1 MLFLFVCILG
11 YVAWKET
18 AMNHIIAVPTYGSQR
33 VKDPATKQKVS
44 AHKIGYSG
52 AAAPVLLALFG
63 DKARD
68 VSSPRASYRYIQI
81 DPKVPVMKGYLLLH
95 LTDEEVQTVKNITRS
110 VPYSRVFLWR
120 DDQWRVFPN
129 NRDTEYTTPLGSC
142 PQFDGTGQRAISPST
157 GEKETAVKGII
168 VEKSQ
173 HNPDKPP
180 WYWLSGD
187 TYPHRELLK
196 RWRCKWS
203 VKRKSWYF
211 IGETLPEMVQ
221 QLVDECNA
229 QEEPISEAQQPT
241 YDDGLELIPDWLV
254 KRISAGRDQDD
265 GKDMVYAK
273 LFTPD
278 AEWYLFVRDYVP
290 KDKRIFCYAIL
301 NGDLQMAEWGW
312 QTLDDLQQVRGRFNL
327 PMERDTSFMP
337 KPLSEA
343 IEEWKRQRGLSDPS
357 VAVVKLSTNG
367 NTPEVDEESEAEIG
381 IRIIQPPELPEN
393 GEMDAVQ
400 TAIYN
405 TKQKPPTSTDKATSH
420 PQKGLVSIPHEFCG
434 ELTGDI
440 SGSVHCFGYAIYDG
454 TLIYLNLS
462 GPRSGV
468 EAIRAKLAN
477 GQPVNLHPPDAPSIE
492 LAPDNDADGN
502 PNTGR
507 YTAFAQNIP
516 EARYMSMIL
525 MHQWMIEPN
534 YNGKSVTFI
543 LDTDETTTRAKLRHH
558 IRQLVKCAVFDEWTD
573 YLWTAGQAAMLV
585 RKTRSGG
592 GLTLWTI
599 MLDSEAWARLITGGL
614 AEGIITLPKMLV
626 QSGHQE
632 SG

>member
-1 MLFLFVCILG
+1 MSSHLIS
-11 YVAWKET
+11 
-18 AMNHIIAVPTYGSQR
+18 ISTYGKNRIQNS
-33 VKDPATKQKVS
+33 KTKQKVS

-63 DKARD
+63 GSARD

-81 DPKVPVMKGYLLLH
+81 DPKVPVKKGYLLLR
-95 LTDEEVQTVKNITRS
+95 LTDDEVQTVENITRS
-110 VPYSRVFLWR
+110 APYSRVFLWR
-120 DDQWRVFPN
+120 DDQWWVFPN
-129 NRDTEYTTPLGSC
+129 DRDAEYVAPLGSC
-142 PQFDGTGQRAISPST
+142 PQFDGTGLRAISPST
-157 GEKETAVKGII
+157 GEKETAVKGIV

-173 HNPDKPP
+173 LNPDKLP
-180 WYWLSGD
+180 WYWLGGD

-196 RWRCKWS
+196 RWNCKWS
-203 VKRKSWYF
+203 VKRKKWYY

-229 QEEPISEAQQPT
+229 QEEPTSEVQQPS

-254 KRISAGRDQDD
+254 QQIIAGRDQNE
-265 GKDMVYAK
+265 GKEMVYAK
-273 LFTPD
+273 LFMPD
-278 AEWYLFVRDYVP
+278 AEWYLFIRDYVP
-290 KDKRIFCYAIL
+290 RSKRIFCYAIL

-327 PMERDTSFMP
+327 PMERDTSFTP

-343 IEEWKRQRGLSDPS
+343 IEEWKRQRGLSDDEPTS
-357 VAVVKLSTNG
+357 VVKPSSNG
-367 NTPEVDEESEAEIG
+367 NTPRVDDEPEPETN
-381 IRIIQPPELPEN
+381 IRIIEPPVLPED

-400 TAIYN
+400 TAIQT
-405 TKQKPPTSTDKATSH
+405 TKQQPPTAIIKSATR
-420 PQKGLVSIPHEFCG
+420 PQKGLINIPHEFCG

-440 SGSVHCFGYAIYDG
+440 SGLVHCFGYATYDG
-454 TLIYLNLS
+454 TLVYLNFS

-477 GQPVNLHPPDAPSIE
+477 GQPVNLHPSDTPSME
-492 LAPDNDADGN
+492 LASDNDTDGN
-502 PNTGR
+502 ANTGR
-507 YTAFAQNIP
+507 YTAFVQNIP

-525 MHQWMIEPN
+525 LHEWMIEPN
-534 YNGKSVTFI
+534 YNGQSVTFVF
-543 LDTDETTTRAKLRHH
+543 DTDETTTRAKLRHH

-592 GLTLWTI
+592 GLRLWTVV
-599 MLDSEAWARLITGGL
+599 LNDSSWLRLITGGL

-626 QSGHQE
+626 KSEDQE